1 MMTTISDSFKPLLK
15 DLDTEIQQS
24 GLPYNSQY
32 VQGIEYAKK
41 IISKY
46 LKDDWT
52 VVDKNAHIDGTHH
65 MSTYFLT
72 IENDKG
78 FRRTV
83 IARFDC
89 VDNCFEYYNSDQ
101 KVIGKCIAL
110 KEFCIPAPYEGDRC
124 E

>member
-1 MMTTISDSFKPLLK
+1 MKTVNLFESLLK
-15 DLDTEIQQS
+15 DLDNQIQQS

-46 LKDDWT
+46 VKDDWT
-52 VVDKNAHIDGTHH
+52 VVDKDTHIDGKHH
-65 MSTYFLT
+65 MSIYFLT
-72 IENDKG
+72 IENDAG

-83 IARFDC
+83 IARFNC
-89 VDNCFEYYNSDQ
+89 VDNCFQYYHNGQ
-101 KVIGKCIAL
+101 KISGKCIAF
-110 KEFCIPAPYEGDRC
+110 KEYCLPAPYEGDQC